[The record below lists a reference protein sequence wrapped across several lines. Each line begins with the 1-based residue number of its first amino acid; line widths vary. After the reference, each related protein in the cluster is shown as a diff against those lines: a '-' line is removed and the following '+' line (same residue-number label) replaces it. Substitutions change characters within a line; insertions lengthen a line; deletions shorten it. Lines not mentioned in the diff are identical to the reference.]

1 MKKLLSLLYILIP
14 IFAFAQTDT
23 LVSKTPEI
31 ELPDFVITGTTKIDM
46 PTQMKETPDVIS
58 ALSEQF
64 ILPKIGVESLELEG
78 LTDPTKLQAKIKDSL
93 EFNNFRFTLGAGL
106 NQLPFANAFYSQRV
120 NRFKI
125 NAYGSLSKVRNYM
138 PNSGYHDLLLGG
150 STTYIIRKESEP
162 PARINIA
169 GSFNQH
175 YFSPFVSPTDN
186 KFRSSNLININ
197 GSFENLFWKEF
208 NVDLGGFSDIH
219 YLSDY
224 NSSHFN
230 FSPFISAKSSFE
242 HFILSARFNPS
253 LLKSSTSTSE
263 SNLILALSSEM
274 QLRKIF
280 NRMNI
285 IVNVDYQ
292 SRSET
297 GSQFLAPS
305 ASIGVGIL
313 NNLSIG
319 VLYQNRL
326 VQLTPPTLWKK
337 NPYTDTLH
345 YRHNYERIK
354 NKIGFVLRFYTSRL
368 MNVEFNIS
376 QYSHLGKIMF
386 VPSITNTGYFD
397 IVRLDAKVMEAIL
410 MANLS
415 FGGFGDLFGSVRY
428 LDSKLNLN
436 SKSEP
441 FSPRIQAN
449 IEYVYKF
456 AFSLLLRLRFLYN
469 SVSYSDIGNNSRIS
483 DLADLGFCV
492 EYEITK
498 YLRAGLETS
507 NIFNRRN
514 YRWINYQLKSIDLLL
529 YLSTNL

>member
-1 MKKLLSLLYILIP
+1 MKKICSLLVILIP
-14 IFAFAQTDT
+14 TFAFAQTDT

-31 ELPDFVITGTTKIDM
+31 ELPDFVITGTTKIEM

-78 LTDPTKLQAKIKDSL
+78 LTDPTKLQAKIKDTL
-93 EFNNFRFTLGAGL
+93 DYNNFRFTAGAGL
-106 NQLPFANAFYSQRV
+106 NQIPFINAFYSQRV
-120 NRFKI
+120 SRFKV
-125 NAYGSLSKVRNYM
+125 NAYGSFNKVKNYL
-138 PNSGYHDLLLGG
+138 PNSGYHDLVLGG

-169 GSFNQH
+169 GSFSQFN
-175 YFSPFVSPTDN
+175 FSPFASPADN
-186 KFRSSNLININ
+186 KFRSSNLINVN
-197 GSFENLFWKEF
+197 GGFENLFWRQF
-208 NVDLGGFSDIH
+208 NVDLGGFADIH

-224 NSSHFN
+224 NSSHIN

-253 LLKSSTSTSE
+253 LLKTAE
-263 SNLILALSSEM
+263 EPGDLILALSSEM

-285 IVNVDYQ
+285 IVNLDYQ

-305 ASIGVGIL
+305 ASIGFGIL
-313 NNLSIG
+313 DNLSIG
-319 VLYQNRL
+319 ILYQNRL
-326 VQLTPPTLWKK
+326 IQQTPPTLWKK
-337 NPYTDTLH
+337 NPYIYTLF

-354 NKIGFVLRFYTSRL
+354 NKIGFIMRFYPSRM

-376 QYSHLGKIMF
+376 AYNHLGKIIF
-386 VPSITNTGYFD
+386 APSVLNPGYFD
-397 IVRLDAKVMEAIL
+397 VVRFDTKVMEAFFL
-410 MANLS
+410 ANLS
-415 FGGFGDLFGSVRY
+415 FGKYGDLFGSVRY
-428 LDSKLNLN
+428 SDSKLNLN
-436 SKSEP
+436 SKLEP
-441 FSPRIQAN
+441 FLPQIQAN
-449 IEYVYKF
+449 VEYAYKF
-456 AFSLLLRLRFLYN
+456 DFSLLLRLRFLYN
-469 SVSYSDIGNNSRIS
+469 SSNYSDIGNNSRIG
-483 DLADLGFCV
+483 DLADIGLSV
-492 EYEITK
+492 EYEFTK
-498 YLRAGLETS
+498 YLRAGLEAS

-514 YRWINYQLKSIDLLL
+514 YRWINYQLKPIDVLF